1 MAIARR
7 SVKREA
13 VLSLLRSTQRHPSAE
28 WLHGQLLDRFPD
40 LSLGTVYRNLRQLEE
55 EGLII
60 SVGVIGGQ
68 ERFDG
73 NVAPHGHF
81 ICRCCGA
88 VIDVPLPEGRRLC
101 RDVERLTGG
110 RVRAVETKLYGVCA
124 GCLDIRA

>member
-13 VLSLLRSTQRHPSAE
+13 ILALLRSVTCHPSAE
-28 WLHGQLLDRFPD
+28 WLHARLLTDFPD
-40 LSLGTVYRNLRQLEE
+40 LSLGTVYRNLRQLAE
-55 EGLII
+55 EGLIV

-73 NVAPHGHF
+73 NTAPHGHF
-81 ICRCCGA
+81 VCRRCGA
-88 VIDVPLPEGRRLC
+88 VTDVPLKGGRSFH

-110 RVRAVETKLYGVCA
+110 RVQDVETTAYGLCA
-124 GCLDIRA
+124 NCLDIRA